1 MRSEEELKNLLQ
13 KGFILYQKDGK
24 IDTEPAPTFGSLKLH
39 FQDGK
44 FSRLERL
51 EIKK

>member
-1 MRSEEELKNLLQ
+1 MEVEEITNYLR
-13 KGFILYQKDGK
+13 KGFILYMKNGK
-24 IDTEPAPTFGSLKLH
+24 IELEQSPTFGSLKLH